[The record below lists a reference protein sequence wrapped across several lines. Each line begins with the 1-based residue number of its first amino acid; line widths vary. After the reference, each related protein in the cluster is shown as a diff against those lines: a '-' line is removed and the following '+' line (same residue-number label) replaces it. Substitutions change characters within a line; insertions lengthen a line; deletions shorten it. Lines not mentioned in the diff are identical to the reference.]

1 MINKITKNMYLYFI
15 YIFKVFKIFKIEIFK
30 YTNIIRI
37 I

>member
-15 YIFKVFKIFKIEIFK
+15 YIFKIFKIEIFK